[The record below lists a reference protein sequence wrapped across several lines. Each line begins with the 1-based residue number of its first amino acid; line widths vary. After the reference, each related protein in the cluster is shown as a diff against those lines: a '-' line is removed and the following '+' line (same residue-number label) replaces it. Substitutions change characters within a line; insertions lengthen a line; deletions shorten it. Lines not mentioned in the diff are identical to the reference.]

1 MRTFDGIYLFISAA
15 TLRSPGE
22 QLQKSSTYRD
32 KWKKIEQNVRYLF
45 KVPRHAILY
54 FIKIY
59 AASANT
65 DPHSNS
71 QLELEHSPF
80 ILGRENH

>member
-1 MRTFDGIYLFISAA
+1 MAFTYLFLQQRWEVPASNFRKAA
-15 TLRSPGE
+15 PTETNG
-22 QLQKSSTYRD
+22 
-32 KWKKIEQNVRYLF
+32 KKIEQNVRYLF

-54 FIKIY
+54 FIKMC

>member
-1 MRTFDGIYLFISAA
+1 MAFTYLF
-15 TLRSPGE
+15 
-22 QLQKSSTYRD
+22 LQQRWEVPASKFR
-32 KWKKIEQNVRYLF
+32 KQHLQRQMEKKIEQNVRYLF
-45 KVPRHAILY
+45 KVPLHAILY
-54 FIKIY
+54 FIKMCT
-59 AASANT
+59 ASANT